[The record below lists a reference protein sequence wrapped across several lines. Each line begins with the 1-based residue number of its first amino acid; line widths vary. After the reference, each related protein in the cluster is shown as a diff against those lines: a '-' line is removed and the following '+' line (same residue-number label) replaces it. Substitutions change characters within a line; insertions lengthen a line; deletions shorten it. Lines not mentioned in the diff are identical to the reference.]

1 MVRYSRWRGLTIPL
15 IAFALAAASSA
26 GAQLVVFNN
35 FGPGNL
41 YMFGS
46 GWPEGGPKA
55 GWVHPSIVGFR
66 FLPSASGTL
75 DKVELALSLD
85 EGLNLATVY
94 LVGDSSGHP
103 DTGNVLESWIT
114 TSMPPHG
121 QNNPPLVFPSVSHP
135 MLNIGAPYW
144 IYVDATYHSPFTV
157 AVWDANV
164 TAGPA
169 GVAISYDRGATW
181 FVGNATQGAFRVTV
195 QGPGGVT
202 PVQGPGGATP
212 VPAAPVVS
220 AIGAAVYGVCFFR
233 KRRTA

>member
-35 FGPGNL
+35 FGL
-41 YMFGS
+41 SDAYDTTT
-46 GWPEGGPKA
+46 GWTEGVQGVIQ
-55 GWVHPSIVGFR
+55 GVQFV
-66 FLPSASGTL
+66 PSASGKL
-75 DKVELALSLD
+75 DKIELALSLVQ
-85 EGLNLATVY
+85 GPNSALVY
-94 LVGDSSGHP
+94 LVGDSSGQP
-103 DTGNVLESWIT
+103 DTGNVLEIWTT
-114 TSMPPHG
+114 TSMG
-121 QNNPPLVFPSVSHP
+121 QIGNNNPPLVFPSVWHH
-135 MLNIGAPYW
+135 MLSNGTPYW
-144 IYVDATYHSPFTV
+144 IYVD
-157 AVWDANV
+157 V
-164 TAGPA
+164 TAHP
-169 GVAISYDRGATW
+169 ATW
-181 FVGNATQGAFRVTV
+181 AAWNLNTAGGMGNLATSFNHGWSWSVSPQTQGAFRVTV